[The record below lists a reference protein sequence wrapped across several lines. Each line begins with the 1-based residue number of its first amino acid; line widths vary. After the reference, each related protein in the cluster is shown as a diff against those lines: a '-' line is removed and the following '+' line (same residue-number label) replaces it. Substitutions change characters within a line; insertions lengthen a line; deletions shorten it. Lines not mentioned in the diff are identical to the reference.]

1 MNSNLK
7 GTVKKWLEL
16 RGFGF
21 IKPDNGGREIFC
33 HCRDIPGVFDLQ
45 AGEKVEFDV
54 EKSEKGPRAI
64 NVKILYQ

>member
-1 MNSNLK
+1 MNSNLE

-16 RGFGF
+16 HGFGF
-21 IKPDNGGREIFC
+21 IKPDNGGKEIFC
-33 HCRDIPGVFDLQ
+33 HCRDIPGVFDLK

-64 NVKILYQ
+64 NVKILY